1 MGSALQV
8 LPANALCD
16 SQPTLPHQLERLVK
30 QRIQLFVAHGVAV
43 GLSRTDIITLGGPYF
58 VEVAPS
64 GNQFAACSSARR
76 FTQTAQPLQSQPQL
90 VVPNLKARVH
100 AEGRRS
106 NGSAAA

>member
-16 SQPTLPHQLERLVK
+16 SQPTLPHQLERLVE

-43 GLSRTDIITLGGPYF
+43 GLSRADIIPLGGPHF

-64 GNQFAACSSARR
+64 GNQF
-76 FTQTAQPLQSQPQL
+76 
-90 VVPNLKARVH
+90 
-100 AEGRRS
+100 GI
-106 NGSAAA
+106 